1 MIQCP
6 DAGRPA
12 WTGRVASTSLTW
24 GTAAT
29 LAQRC
34 ARAIVGA
41 LSIYLCFAFTSTA
54 EDKSRGD
61 ALPVKLFVDVTSTRL
76 ADEVKSSDKKKLNL
90 GGVPVMLGAL
100 RQDGGAQPSIAA
112 GISGSYDFK
121 LGRVGMKANGYL
133 ARVHT
138 QGVGLLSDARAGG
151 DLTFQYSLA
160 GAKLSLKPSAR
171 AAFRDDAVN
180 HVDYALNGSLTRN
193 LFKGWDLAMSGGE
206 SWRVSELVETDDR
219 QNGFGRL
226 GLRVDLLQTI
236 DVRGNLELGYE
247 MNEGDGQL
255 AWQRR
260 FSHGPSVGVSF
271 LPVDGWRFSSR
282 YRFIE
287 SEWGYDDNNP
297 DARHNESR
305 HRFNFE
311 GDWALSSLTGAD
323 WHMKACYNFEQISS
337 DQVVEMP
344 ERHVATVQFALN
356 F

>member
-1 MIQCP
+1 M
-6 DAGRPA
+6 
-12 WTGRVASTSLTW
+12 TG
-24 GTAAT
+24 T
-29 LAQRC
+29 LARRS
-34 ARAIVGA
+34 ARAVVGT
-41 LSIYLCFAFTSTA
+41 LSIYLCFAVTSIA
-54 EDKSRGD
+54 EEKSRD

-76 ADEVKSSDKKKLNL
+76 ADEVKDGNKKNLNL
-90 GGVPVMLGAL
+90 GGVPVTLGAL
-100 RQDGGAQPSIAA
+100 RQDGGALPSVAA

-121 LGRVGMKANGYL
+121 LGAVGMKANGYL

-160 GAKLSLKPSAR
+160 GAKLSFKPSAR
-171 AAFRDDAVN
+171 AAFRDDAVD

-193 LFKGWDLAMSGGE
+193 IFKGWDLAMSGGE

-219 QNGFGRL
+219 QNAFGRV
-226 GLRVDLLQTI
+226 GLRVDLLQAI

-247 MNEGDGQL
+247 MNEGDGDL

-271 LPVDGWRFSSR
+271 IPVDGWRFSSR
-282 YRFIE
+282 YRFSE
-287 SEWGYDDNNP
+287 SAWGYDDNNL
-297 DARHNESR
+297 DARHIESR

-337 DQVVEMP
+337 DQEVELP